1 MFRLVSTRITASDE
15 RWSIADVTRFLSN
28 DFTGRD
34 VVMSITKFIA
44 AAAALTIAGSAP
56 AYAQSAGHIL
66 RGAGI
71 GAAGGAVAGAV
82 IPGLSVGEGA
92 LIGGAGGAVVNSLDK
107 KHRYYR
113 DSRGRKYWVDKHG
126 RRHYK

>member
-1 MFRLVSTRITASDE
+1 MKSFKI
-15 RWSIADVTRFLSN
+15 I
-28 DFTGRD
+28 G
-34 VVMSITKFIA
+34 
-44 AAAALTIAGSAP
+44 AAAALSVIGVGSAP
-56 AYAQSAGHIL
+56 AFAQSADHIL

-71 GAAGGAVAGAV
+71 GAAGGVVAGAV

-92 LIGGAGGAVVNSLDK
+92 LIGGAGGAIVNALDK

-113 DSRGRKYWVDKHG
+113 DSYGRKYWVDKHG

>member
-1 MFRLVSTRITASDE
+1 MKT
-15 RWSIADVTRFLSN
+15 N
-28 DFTGRD
+28 
-34 VVMSITKFIA
+34 KFIA
-44 AAAALTIAGSAP
+44 AAIAVSVAGASTAP
-56 AYAQSAGHIL
+56 VLAQSTEHVL

-92 LIGGAGGAVVNSLDK
+92 LIGGAGGAIVNALDK
-107 KHRYYR
+107 KKRYYR
-113 DSRGRKYWVDKHG
+113 DSYGRKYYIDRHG